1 MIGHGSKWEIGGP
14 NSTDPYTEIN
24 GVNSAYLCSNKV
36 DVIDNTDMQPTGT
49 TRTFEPGLENSGDLT
64 IKYNV
69 KPGDATQALIAS
81 NKGTLVY
88 HKVIY
93 QRAFIGRTLV
103 YHKVI
108 YPGAVR
114 TRTFQGIILSADE
127 SIPDDK
133 KPTGTV
139 KIQISGPITNS

>member
-24 GVNSAYLCSNKV
+24 GVNSADFGSNKV
-36 DVIDNTDMQPTGT
+36 DVIDNTDMQTTGT

-81 NKGTLVY
+81 NKG
-88 HKVIY
+88 
-93 QRAFIGRTLV
+93 TLV